1 MDEIVTVY
9 VTKYA
14 LASGIIKARGVIR
27 HNRFFADNPKRLYM
41 LMLVDGFKLTE
52 FVLTETEAQKVFE
65 EKRLNMLML
74 VDGFTSTEFVLTEA
88 EAQKV
93 FEEKRLKVI
102 KQAEKKLEK
111 LKNLKMQI
119 KEY

>member
-1 MDEIVTVY
+1 MDEIVKVY
-9 VTKYA
+9 ITKYA

-65 EKRLNMLML
+65 EKRLK
-74 VDGFTSTEFVLTEA
+74 A
-88 EAQKV
+88 
-93 FEEKRLKVI
+93 I

-111 LKNLKMQI
+111 LKNLKMEI

>member
-9 VTKYA
+9 ITKYA
-14 LASGIIKARGVIR
+14 LTSGIIKCSGKICHQV
-27 HNRFFADNPKRLYM
+27 FSPDNPYRVYM
-41 LMLVDGFKLTE
+41 LIDGFTSTE
-52 FVLTETEAQKVFE
+52 FVLTEAEAQKVFE

-93 FEEKRLKVI
+93 FEEKRLKAI
-102 KQAEKKLEK
+102 KQAEKNLEK
-111 LKNLKMQI
+111 LKNLKMEI

>member
-52 FVLTETEAQKVFE
+52 FVLTE
-65 EKRLNMLML
+65 
-74 VDGFTSTEFVLTEA
+74 A

-93 FEEKRLKVI
+93 FEEKRLKAI

-111 LKNLKMQI
+111 LKNLKMEI

>member
-52 FVLTETEAQKVFE
+52 FVLTE
-65 EKRLNMLML
+65 
-74 VDGFTSTEFVLTEA
+74 A

-111 LKNLKMQI
+111 LKNLKMEI